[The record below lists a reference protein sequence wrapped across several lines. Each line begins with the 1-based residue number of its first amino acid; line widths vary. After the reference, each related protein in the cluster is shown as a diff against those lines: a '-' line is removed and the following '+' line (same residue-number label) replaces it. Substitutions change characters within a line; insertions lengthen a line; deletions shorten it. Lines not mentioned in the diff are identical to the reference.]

1 MVDWQRLSDG
11 ERALLERLF
20 WAGGLS
26 RGELAASVDFS
37 KSKANLAISSLIGRE
52 LIEEGGVQ
60 PSSGGRRPEVLR
72 LSHRMGVLAGID
84 IGATSIDVALLAP
97 DMTVLDH
104 RSESADVRDG
114 PAVVFGRVRDLLREA
129 RERMGIGPGRVL
141 GIGVGVPGPVAFDSG
156 MLVNPP
162 LLPGWETFS
171 IREFLAEEYAAPVF
185 VDNDVNILALGTHW
199 RLRGQLQNFLV
210 IKVGTGIGCGIIC
223 HGLVYRGRDG
233 SAGDVG
239 HICVDPQGPVC
250 HCGNAGCV
258 EAMAAGPA
266 IARMAEEAARG
277 GESPRLMELLER
289 NGALTTVDLGNA
301 SRAGDAAAT
310 AIVQQAGGHI
320 GRMLAAV
327 VNFFNP
333 SHIFIGGG
341 VARIGPLLLASIR
354 QSVYQRSLALS
365 TRHLDI
371 QYVPEVESAGVIGA
385 AVMAVQET
393 MLAGPTTGTGVTPPA
408 RR

>member
-11 ERALLERLF
+11 ERTLLERLF
-20 WAGGLS
+20 WSGGLS
-26 RGELAASVDFS
+26 RGELAASTDFS
-37 KSKANLAISSLIGRE
+37 KSKANLAIAGLIGRE
-52 LIEEGGVQ
+52 LIEESGVQ
-60 PSSGGRRPEVLR
+60 PSSGGRRPEMLR

-104 RSESADVRDG
+104 RSEPADVRPG
-114 PAVVFGRVRDLLREA
+114 PAAVFTRVRALLREA
-129 RERMGIGPGRVL
+129 LERCGVGAAQVL

-156 MLVNPP
+156 TLVNPP
-162 LLPGWETFS
+162 LLPGWENFS
-171 IREFLAEEYAAPVF
+171 IRDCLAAEYAAPVF

-199 RLRGQLQNFLV
+199 RLHGRLQNFLV
-210 IKVGTGIGCGIIC
+210 VKIGTGIGCGVIC
-223 HGLVYRGRDG
+223 HGAIYRGMDG
-233 SAGDVG
+233 AAGDVG
-239 HICVDPQGPVC
+239 HISVDPHGPVC

-266 IARMAEEAARG
+266 IARMAEQAAG
-277 GESPRLMELLER
+277 AGESPRLKELLDR
-289 NGALTTVDLGNA
+289 NGHLTPIDLGNA
-301 SRAGDAAAT
+301 SRAGDTAAN
-310 AIVQQAGGHI
+310 AIVQRAGDQI

-341 VARIGPLLLASIR
+341 VARIGPLFLASIR

-371 QYVPEVESAGVIGA
+371 QYVPQIESAGVIGTG
-385 AVMAVQET
+385 VMAVQET
-393 MLAGPTTGTGVTPPA
+393 MLARASGAERGSRA
-408 RR
+408 